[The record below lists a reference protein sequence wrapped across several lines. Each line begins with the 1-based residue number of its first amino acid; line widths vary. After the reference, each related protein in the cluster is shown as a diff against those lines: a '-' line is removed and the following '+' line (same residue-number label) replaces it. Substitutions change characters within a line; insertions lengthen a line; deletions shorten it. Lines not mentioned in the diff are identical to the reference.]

1 MTDLTSL
8 MNRAL
13 SASAISAACL
23 LATDAASAGQTEA
36 VCLHESPALHLN
48 VNVPSLYP
56 EGIEID
62 PKTGDF
68 LLGSIRQGAVYR
80 VPASGEALPLVEDD
94 RLTSVVGIR
103 VDEARQRLWV
113 NNSDYGA
120 AERSQEGGAY
130 TIASVG
136 VYDLA
141 SGDPLHFVDLSALR
155 PSEDKFPNDLAVD
168 QDGNAYVTDSLAAA
182 IYKVTADGEGSVFLT
197 DDAFRGDGFNL
208 NGIVVHP
215 DGYLIV
221 AQKSIGKLYKVPLDA
236 PETFAAIDLPRPL
249 VATDGLVLT
258 GPKHLIAMT
267 NRSGETESDTI
278 FSLTSD
284 DAWASAEISGS
295 LETGDVYAM
304 TAVVNDGRVFAN
316 YGRLNTLGAT
326 LEDSAANPFIES
338 FEIREIAKMC

>member
-1 MTDLTSL
+1 MMNPTSL
-8 MNRAL
+8 ISRVL
-13 SASAISAACL
+13 SATAISAACL
-23 LATDAASAGQTEA
+23 MTTDPATAGQIKA
-36 VCLHESPALHLN
+36 VCLHETPALHLN

-56 EGIEID
+56 EGIEFD

-80 VPASGEALPLVEDD
+80 VSASGETLPLVEDD

-103 VDEARQRLWV
+103 VDDARQRLWV

-120 AERSQEGGAY
+120 AERSQEGGAF

-136 VYDLA
+136 VYDLV
-141 SGDPLHFVDLSALR
+141 SGDPVHFVDLSALR
-155 PSEDKFPNDLAVD
+155 PGEEKFPNDLAVD

-182 IYKVTADGEGSVFLT
+182 IYKVSVDGEASVFLT

-221 AQKSIGKLYKVPLDA
+221 AQKSVGKLYKVPLDA
-236 PETFAAIDLPRPL
+236 PETFVAISLPRPL
-249 VATDGLVLT
+249 VATDGLVLAS
-258 GPKHLIAMT
+258 PKHLIAMT
-267 NRSGETESDTI
+267 NRSGGTESDTI

-295 LETGDVYAM
+295 LRTGDVYAT
-304 TAVVNDGRVFAN
+304 TAVINDGRVFAN

-326 LEDSAANPFIES
+326 LEDSVANPFIES
-338 FEIREIAKMC
+338 FEIREIAKLC